1 MQKEF
6 CLPDLGSG
14 LQEGQVVTWLV
25 EVGQDVTTT
34 DNLCELE
41 TEKAVIEIPVPCSGT
56 VLELKVDAGDT
67 IEVGAVLAVFG
78 IEEGAPDDAAEER
91 PAGPAEDH
99 EETSQRATVKAASE
113 RGGHVRAMP
122 SIRRLAAEHGIDL
135 ASVEGTGRNGRITRN
150 DVLAVLKTAQA
161 AEPVEP
167 AEPATAAAP
176 TAAPA
181 AAATPAGAE
190 ASEFEKFSM
199 LRRTIS
205 ERLSRS
211 WREIPHVFS
220 RMEIDATR
228 LLVVRKALVEDLEL
242 KVPIEAILV
251 RACLPALKEFPH
263 FNATV
268 VEDGIQLHKHYNI
281 GVAADTETGLLVPVV
296 KSADQLSFRA
306 TVDVLLDLLPRALE
320 RKATPEELTGATFT
334 VNNIGALGHLMGS
347 SIIPEGTTAILSIG
361 RVVEKPIVRDGEIV
375 ACPVLEVTL
384 SFDHRAIDG
393 GLAQRFMARIRE
405 NLEEPAKVL
414 L

>member
-14 LQEGQVVTWLV
+14 LQEGQVVNWLV
-25 EVGQDVTTT
+25 EVGQDVTST

-41 TEKAVIEIPVPCSGT
+41 TEKAVIEIPVPYSGK
-56 VLELKVDAGDT
+56 VLELKVDAGGT

-78 IEEGAPDDAAEER
+78 IEGGTPDVAAEER
-91 PAGPAEDH
+91 PAGPVEDH
-99 EETSQRATVKAASE
+99 KKTSERATVKTASE
-113 RGGHVRAMP
+113 RGGHVRAML
-122 SIRRLAAEHGIDL
+122 SIRRLANEHGIDL
-135 ASVEGTGRNGRITRN
+135 ASVEGTGRNGRITRK
-150 DVLAVLKTAQA
+150 DILAVLEKARA
-161 AEPVEP
+161 AEP
-167 AEPATAAAP
+167 AQPATA
-176 TAAPA
+176 TAPA
-181 AAATPAGAE
+181 TAE

-199 LRRTIS
+199 IRRTIS

-211 WREIPHVFS
+211 WQEIPHVFS

-228 LLVVRKALVEDLEL
+228 LLVVRKALVDELEL

-263 FNATV
+263 FNATI

-281 GVAADTETGLLVPVV
+281 GIAADTETGLLVPVV
-296 KSADQLSFRA
+296 KSADQLSLRA
-306 TVDVLLDLLPRALE
+306 TVNALLDLLPRALE

-347 SIIPEGTTAILSIG
+347 SIIPEGTTAILSTG
-361 RVVEKPIVRDGEIV
+361 RAVEKPIVRDGEII
-375 ACPVLEVTL
+375 ACPILEVTL

>member
-41 TEKAVIEIPVPCSGT
+41 TEKAVIEIPVPYSGR
-56 VLELKVDAGDT
+56 VLELRGDAGDT

-78 IEEGAPDDAAEER
+78 IEGGGHDDAAEER
-91 PAGPAEDH
+91 PGGPAKDH
-99 EETSQRATVKAASE
+99 AETSPRTAAKAASE

-122 SIRRLAAEHGIDL
+122 SVRRLANEHNIDL

-150 DVLAVLKTAQA
+150 DVLAVLEKAQA

-176 TAAPA
+176 T

-263 FNATV
+263 FNATI

-361 RVVEKPIVRDGEIV
+361 RVVEKPTVRDGEIV

>member
-6 CLPDLGSG
+6 CLPDFGSG
-14 LQEGQVVTWLV
+14 LQEGQVVNWLV
-25 EVGQDVTTT
+25 EVGQDVTST

-41 TEKAVIEIPVPCSGT
+41 TEKAVIEIPVPYSGK

-78 IEEGAPDDAAEER
+78 IEGGAPDGAAEER
-91 PAGPAEDH
+91 PAGPVEDH
-99 EETSQRATVKAASE
+99 EETSERATVKTASE
-113 RGGHVRAMP
+113 RGGHVRAML
-122 SIRRLAAEHGIDL
+122 SIRRLANEHGIDL
-135 ASVEGTGRNGRITRN
+135 ASVEGTGRNGRITRK
-150 DVLAVLKTAQA
+150 DILAVPEKARA
-161 AEPVEP
+161 AEPAQP
-167 AEPATAAAP
+167 AAAAAP
-176 TAAPA
+176 T
-181 AAATPAGAE
+181 TAE
-190 ASEFEKFSM
+190 ASQFEKFSM
-199 LRRTIS
+199 IRRTIS

-211 WREIPHVFS
+211 WQEIPHVFS

-228 LLVVRKALVEDLEL
+228 LLVVRKALVDELEL

-263 FNATV
+263 FNATI

-281 GVAADTETGLLVPVV
+281 GIAADTETGLLVPVV
-296 KSADQLSFRA
+296 KSADQLSLRA
-306 TVDVLLDLLPRALE
+306 TVNALLDLLPRALE

-347 SIIPEGTTAILSIG
+347 SIIPEGTTAILSTG
-361 RVVEKPIVRDGEIV
+361 RAVEKPIVRDGEII
-375 ACPVLEVTL
+375 ACPILEVTL

>member
-14 LQEGQVVTWLV
+14 LQEGQVVNWLV
-25 EVGQDVTTT
+25 EVGQDVTST

-41 TEKAVIEIPVPCSGT
+41 TEKAVIEIPVPCSGK

-78 IEEGAPDDAAEER
+78 IEGGAPDGAAEER
-91 PAGPAEDH
+91 PAGPVEDH
-99 EETSQRATVKAASE
+99 KETSERATVKTASE
-113 RGGHVRAMP
+113 RGGHVRAMS
-122 SIRRLAAEHGIDL
+122 SIRRLANEHGIDL
-135 ASVEGTGRNGRITRN
+135 ASVEGTGRNGRITRK
-150 DVLAVLKTAQA
+150 DILAVLEKARA
-161 AEPVEP
+161 AEP
-167 AEPATAAAP
+167 AQPATAAAP
-176 TAAPA
+176 
-181 AAATPAGAE
+181 ATAE

-211 WREIPHVFS
+211 WQEIPHVFS

-228 LLVVRKALVEDLEL
+228 LLAVRKALVDELEL

-281 GVAADTETGLLVPVV
+281 GIAADTETGLLVPVV
-296 KSADQLSFRA
+296 RSADQLSLRA
-306 TVDVLLDLLPRALE
+306 TVNALLDLLPRALE

-347 SIIPEGTTAILSIG
+347 SIIPEGTTAILSTG
-361 RVVEKPIVRDGEIV
+361 RAVEKPIVRDGEII
-375 ACPVLEVTL
+375 ACPILEVTL

-405 NLEEPAKVL
+405 NLEEPAKVVL
-414 L
+414 